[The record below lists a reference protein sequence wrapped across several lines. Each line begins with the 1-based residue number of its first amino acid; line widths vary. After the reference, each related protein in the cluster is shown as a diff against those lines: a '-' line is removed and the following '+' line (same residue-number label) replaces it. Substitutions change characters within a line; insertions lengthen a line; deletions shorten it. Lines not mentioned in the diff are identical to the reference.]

1 MSRIDF
7 DMSFLEHLEEL
18 RWRIIK
24 SMVIILFGAF
34 IAYFISDEIIRLLL
48 LPTHSLDINMN
59 LQVLKI
65 TSMFSI
71 KLSVSLFGGIII
83 GLPLLLFQFWKFIS
97 PAFERQY
104 GYSIFFI
111 ILFSSFFFLIGMS
124 FAFYFIV
131 PFSLSFF
138 TSLISSTIPVNYNF
152 TLESYLIYALW
163 LILGCGLL
171 FQLPIISILL
181 TKIGILTP
189 AFLRHYRKFSIIIL
203 LVISA
208 ILTPPDPLSQIIIVI
223 PLLLL
228 YEFSI
233 LISRI
238 LKPKDIK

>member
-71 KLSVSLFGGIII
+71 KLSVSLFCVIII
-83 GLPLLLFQFWKFIS
+83 GLSLLLYQFWKFFCA
-97 PAFERQY
+97 AFERQY

-111 ILFSSFFFLIGMS
+111 ILFFKLDKMVQ
-124 FAFYFIV
+124 IV
-131 PFSLSFF
+131 
-138 TSLISSTIPVNYNF
+138 
-152 TLESYLIYALW
+152 
-163 LILGCGLL
+163 
-171 FQLPIISILL
+171 
-181 TKIGILTP
+181 
-189 AFLRHYRKFSIIIL
+189 
-203 LVISA
+203 
-208 ILTPPDPLSQIIIVI
+208 
-223 PLLLL
+223 
-228 YEFSI
+228 
-233 LISRI
+233 
-238 LKPKDIK
+238 